1 MMRWIVGSSLH
12 LRFLMAVIAAAVMF
26 LGIAQL
32 RSMPV
37 DVLPEFAPP
46 YVEIQTE
53 ALGLSAPEVENL
65 VSLNIEEL
73 EAGVSWVR
81 TIRSTSV
88 PGMSNVT
95 LYFEPGTDFMRAR
108 QLTSERLTSTFM
120 LPNVSSAP
128 TMLSPKSATSRV
140 LLVGF
145 SSKSLS
151 PIEMGVLTQWTIRPA
166 LLAVPGVSNVS
177 VWGQRDRQLQVL
189 VDQARLREHR
199 VTLDDVVETPGN
211 AMFVSPLSF
220 LTAST
225 PGTGGFFDTPQ
236 QRFEVRHVLPI
247 STAADLAKVT
257 VSDRKKGD
265 GSPLRLGDLGQ
276 VVESHQPLIGDA
288 VLRGGPGF
296 LLVVEKLPWSNTLDV
311 TRAVEAKLSALRAG
325 LSGATL
331 DSTVFRPATFIQT
344 AIDQHAR
351 ALFLGALL
359 VMLILLA
366 FLGHWRPTLVGV
378 AAILSSLAAA
388 LFVLHLRG
396 ETLNVMVLTGLV
408 IAIGVLVDDAVVV
421 VENITRRLRQ
431 ARAEGDGRGLAA
443 IVLDASLEAHSVIL
457 FAALI
462 LLLAVVPVLFIEDVL
477 GSFIQPLAVS
487 YLLAVAASLVA
498 ALTVTPALS
507 LLLLADA
514 ALDRREPALI
524 PWLQRGYD
532 RMLAWTV
539 RRSGAIFAAAAVIA
553 LAGLAAMPLL
563 RLSLLPSFKE
573 PDLMIQLEAP
583 TATSQPEM
591 ARITARIGR
600 ELQAIPGVRNFG
612 AHFGRAVL
620 GDQAV
625 GINSA
630 TLWVSVDPSASYDAT
645 VAAIRRT
652 LGGYPGLVHRVQTY
666 TEESLRQVLTGSNDD
681 MVVRLYGPD
690 WPTLRRKAEDVQRA
704 IAGIAGVAGLHSE
717 RLVEAPQMEVKV
729 DLARAARYGLTPGDV
744 RRQAATLVNGIQAGS
759 LYEGQKVFNVVV
771 WSKPEARQ
779 SVTGIRNLL
788 IDTPGGGHVR
798 LADVADTRIEPA
810 LTSIHRESISDRID
824 VGFNVRGRD
833 LGSVARDVR
842 HALLSVEFPLE
853 HRAVL
858 LGEFEQRQ
866 EARQRTLIAAGVA
879 VIGIFL
885 LLQAAFRSWRLAAL
899 TLLTWPAALAGGVLA
914 ALGGGG
920 TLSLG
925 SLAGFLAV
933 AGIAARNGVTLIGHL
948 QRLEEADGEPFGLG
962 LVVRGSRERLAPI
975 LMTALGTGLMFVPFA
990 LSGNLPGFEI
1000 VYPMALVVL
1009 GGLVTSTL
1017 VHLFVVPS
1025 LYGRFG
1031 AGSAEP
1037 VLDLPPVAVAGPT
1050 GNA

>member
-1 MMRWIVGSSLH
+1 MMRWVVGSSLH
-12 LRFLMAVIAAAVMF
+12 LRFLVAVIAAAVMF
-26 LGIAQL
+26 VGVTQL

-128 TMLSPKSATSRV
+128 MMLSPKSATSRV

-189 VDQARLREHR
+189 VVQARLREHR
-199 VTLDDVVETPGN
+199 VTLDDVVETTGN

-265 GSPLRLGDLGQ
+265 GSPLRLDDLGQ

-408 IAIGVLVDDAVVV
+408 IALGVLVDDAVVV

-431 ARAEGDGRGLAA
+431 ARAAGDGRGLAA

-539 RRSGAIFAAAAVIA
+539 RRSGAVFAAAAVIA

-645 VAAIRRT
+645 VAAIQRT
-652 LGGYPGLVHRVQTY
+652 LGGYP
-666 TEESLRQVLTGSNDD
+666 
-681 MVVRLYGPD
+681 
-690 WPTLRRKAEDVQRA
+690 
-704 IAGIAGVAGLHSE
+704 
-717 RLVEAPQMEVKV
+717 
-729 DLARAARYGLTPGDV
+729 
-744 RRQAATLVNGIQAGS
+744 
-759 LYEGQKVFNVVV
+759 
-771 WSKPEARQ
+771 
-779 SVTGIRNLL
+779 
-788 IDTPGGGHVR
+788 
-798 LADVADTRIEPA
+798 
-810 LTSIHRESISDRID
+810 
-824 VGFNVRGRD
+824 
-833 LGSVARDVR
+833 
-842 HALLSVEFPLE
+842 
-853 HRAVL
+853 
-858 LGEFEQRQ
+858 
-866 EARQRTLIAAGVA
+866 
-879 VIGIFL
+879 
-885 LLQAAFRSWRLAAL
+885 
-899 TLLTWPAALAGGVLA
+899 
-914 ALGGGG
+914 
-920 TLSLG
+920 
-925 SLAGFLAV
+925 
-933 AGIAARNGVTLIGHL
+933 
-948 QRLEEADGEPFGLG
+948 
-962 LVVRGSRERLAPI
+962 
-975 LMTALGTGLMFVPFA
+975 
-990 LSGNLPGFEI
+990 
-1000 VYPMALVVL
+1000 
-1009 GGLVTSTL
+1009 
-1017 VHLFVVPS
+1017 
-1025 LYGRFG
+1025 
-1031 AGSAEP
+1031 
-1037 VLDLPPVAVAGPT
+1037 
-1050 GNA
+1050 

>member
-199 VTLDDVVETPGN
+199 VTLDDVVETTGN